1 MTTTGPPQSLS
12 LTTTAIAA
20 VRSLWLLLFIALWA
34 VSPAPAAAIV
44 VGGAVMPH
52 GGVVLNPAN
61 LRNASGPAAA
71 EAAAALHSAARDAA
85 DFLLSLQPDVVL
97 LVTPHGLSHPRDFL
111 LYYTGSAAGTV
122 DLGTTLTTQ
131 DECGYMQCTEPP
143 CSYSVTVDL
152 SVSVTAALAA
162 DLVSHAVSPLSGF
175 GPPGQGDQPL
185 PLGWAEVVP
194 LWFLHQAY
202 QRANTQGPSSS
213 WGAQQSGE
221 EQQRGGNSG
230 QAGHGAAGEAVGGQR
245 RDGGARRQRRRW
257 RATAAGMAAGMD
269 VGGGLNG
276 FGSGDERRGEEAWG
290 TGEEGREAQAARR
303 EALAA
308 SETAGALHALRITGA
323 AGGGGGGAGGGGSS
337 PKAGSSVGGSAAGAA
352 GGAVA
357 DAAGSRPALSMPP
370 VVVLSLP
377 SRRYDHSVS
386 MVDELLALGRAVHG
400 ALDELDERV
409 VVVVSGDL
417 AHTWVLRT
425 IGRVGAGNNRHV
437 LSCHAQPP

>member
-1 MTTTGPPQSLS
+1 MTASSSDKMATTV
-12 LTTTAIAA
+12 AA
-20 VRSLWLLLFIALWA
+20 ARCPWPLLLISFVAASI
-34 VSPAPAAAIV
+34 PGPAAAMV

-122 DLGTTLTTQ
+122 DLGTTLATQ
-131 DECGYMQCTEPP
+131 DECGYLQCTEPP
-143 CSYSVTVDL
+143 CSYNVSVEL

-194 LWFLHQAY
+194 LWFLQQAY
-202 QRANTQGPSSS
+202 QRANTQGDSAS
-213 WGAQQSGE
+213 WGPQQRGE
-221 EQQRGGNSG
+221 EQQHGRTAGKAG
-230 QAGHGAAGEAVGGQR
+230 QGAVGEAIGAQR
-245 RDGGARRQRRRW
+245 RHGGARRRRRV
-257 RATAAGMAAGMD
+257 TAKYMAAGVD
-269 VGGGLNG
+269 VGGGLSG
-276 FGSGDERRGEEAWG
+276 AGSGEWRGKEAWG
-290 TGEEGREAQAARR
+290 TGEDGREAQTARR
-303 EALAA
+303 AALAA
-308 SETAGALHALRITGA
+308 SESVGSLHVLRKGGAV
-323 AGGGGGGAGGGGSS
+323 GGGGGNGSKS
-337 PKAGSSVGGSAAGAA
+337 GSSVDGSAAGAA
-352 GGAVA
+352 GGEAA
-357 DAAGSRPALSMPP
+357 DGAGTRSAPSMPP

-409 VVVVSGDL
+409 AVVVSGDL
-417 AHTWVLRT
+417 AHTWVVQTR
-425 IGRVGAGNNRHV
+425 GCCEQR
-437 LSCHAQPP
+437 